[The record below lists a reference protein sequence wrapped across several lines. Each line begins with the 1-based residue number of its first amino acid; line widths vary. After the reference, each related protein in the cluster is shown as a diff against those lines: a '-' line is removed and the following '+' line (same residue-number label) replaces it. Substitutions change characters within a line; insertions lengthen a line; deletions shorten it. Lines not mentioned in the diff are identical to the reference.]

1 VIGTEIECLI
11 PAGDRCGEG
20 VYHDPSGRLWWTDVC
35 RFLLHRYDLAT
46 SVHRS
51 WDLGEPVVGVVP
63 IAGSADLLIALGSR
77 IVRWEPETA
86 QAVAVVHR
94 EPGSPR
100 VRLNEVRADPEGYLW
115 IGSMGNN
122 VGSSGES
129 IEFAQAAG
137 QMVRRS
143 PDGTIAHVRDA
154 VGITNTLVWD
164 EARRTAYTADTLRD
178 EIYRYRLD
186 AEGAPISWD
195 VLIADV
201 GRGSPDGSAI
211 DVEGFVWNCRF
222 GGRAVLRIAPDGT
235 IDRVVELPTANPTT
249 CTFGGAEG
257 STLYVTS
264 ASIHT
269 DERDRLAGS
278 LWAVDAGVL
287 GVAAHAAE
295 V

>member
-1 VIGTEIECLI
+1 VVGSGIECLV

-35 RFLLHRYDLAT
+35 RFLLHRYDLGT
-46 SVHRS
+46 SVHRI

-63 IAGSADLLIALGSR
+63 IAESADLLVALGSQ
-77 IVRWEPETA
+77 IIRWDTERER
-86 QAVAVVHR
+86 AVAVVHR
-94 EPGSPR
+94 ESGSPR
-100 VRLNEVRADPEGYLW
+100 IRLNEVRADPQGYLW

-129 IEFAQAAG
+129 VEFAPNAG
-137 QMVRRS
+137 MMVRRS
-143 PDGTIAHVRDA
+143 PDGTIVQVRDG

-178 EIYRYRLD
+178 EIYRCRLD
-186 AEGAPISWD
+186 ADGTPTSWD

-211 DVEGFVWNCRF
+211 DVEGCVWNCRF
-222 GGRAVLRIAPDGT
+222 GGRAVIRITPDGAV
-235 IDRVVELPTANPTT
+235 DRIVELPTANPTT
-249 CTFGGAEG
+249 CTFGGVDG
-257 STLYVTS
+257 RTLFVTS

-278 LWAVDAGVL
+278 VWAFDAGVR